1 MEPSWW
7 VLLVCMHACAGAP
20 DVEVQACDAELC
32 RDVCRWLV
40 VCTAACQGML
50 SDKCC
55 VCSAQMASETFAS
68 RKQDLRERQ
77 SEVDAQARFLDNEG
91 ANNKEVESRIA
102 YYDREVVSE
111 TPPGTI

>member
-1 MEPSWW
+1 MYDLPCI
-7 VLLVCMHACAGAP
+7 V
-20 DVEVQACDAELC
+20 
-32 RDVCRWLV
+32 
-40 VCTAACQGML
+40 
-50 SDKCC
+50 

-102 YYDREVVSE
+102 YYDREVVSVE
-111 TPPGTI
+111 PRMHGLVNTQDHVWDLVG